1 MMRMKPVNT
10 LYQISI
16 ALTAI
21 PLIGGVLI
29 FLIWWAA
36 RAFFAHNSYAIDTV
50 GLYWLMISLGL
61 MIIGFIFFIISV
73 VKKQNPRW
81 FKNLMII
88 IMLIAL
94 SFISLQI
101 IVQKTSEI
109 QEYAFVKLSN
119 ETSQNLKIN
128 FLTYL
133 KTEKALLLKQGK
145 SKVISFIPEYQMIS
159 DRNYEILPLV
169 FEANEKKVEIS
180 GIDKN
185 QCHHY
190 SLDTNFKYE
199 LK

>member
-1 MMRMKPVNT
+1 MKKT
-10 LYQISI
+10 
-16 ALTAI
+16 
-21 PLIGGVLI
+21 
-29 FLIWWAA
+29 
-36 RAFFAHNSYAIDTV
+36 RC
-50 GLYWLMISLGL
+50 GLVPPAPPNADVDKNMAEA
-61 MIIGFIFFIISV
+61 
-73 VKKQNPRW
+73 KKRFDPRW

-128 FLTYL
+128 FHTYL
-133 KTEKALLLKQGK
+133 KTDKALLLKPGK

-169 FEANEKKVEIS
+169 FEANEKGQNSIS
-180 GIDKN
+180 A
-185 QCHHY
+185 
-190 SLDTNFKYE
+190 FKAAAA
-199 LK
+199 